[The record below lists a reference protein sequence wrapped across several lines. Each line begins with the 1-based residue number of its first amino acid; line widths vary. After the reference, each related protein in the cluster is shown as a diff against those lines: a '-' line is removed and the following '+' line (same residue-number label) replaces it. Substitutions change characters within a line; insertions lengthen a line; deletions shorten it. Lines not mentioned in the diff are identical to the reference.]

1 MGTES
6 QKKRQEASEAERHAA
21 VDKLTMTA
29 ALLYFRMR
37 RAAEEMMKE
46 GTQSSGRRSVLKSL
60 ANSGPQTVPQM
71 ARDRTV
77 SRQHIQKLVNGL
89 SDDGLVELIDNPAH
103 RRSKLVQI
111 TAAGRETADFTL
123 QREAQILPEL
133 VRGIPLEDLETATRV
148 LEHLKAAFEGE
159 RWLRLLEDRQRQ
171 SSP

>member
-6 QKKRQEASEAERHAA
+6 PEKRQESSEAERHAA
-21 VDKLTMTA
+21 VDELTMTA

-37 RAAEEMMKE
+37 RAAEEMMRE
-46 GTQSSGRRSVLKSL
+46 GAQSSGRRSVLKSL
-60 ANSGPQTVPQM
+60 EKSGPQTVPQM
-71 ARDRTV
+71 ARVRAV

-111 TAAGRETADFTL
+111 TAAGREAADATL
-123 QREAQILPEL
+123 EREAQILPEL

-148 LEHLKAAFEGE
+148 LEHLMDAFEGE
-159 RWLRLLEDRQRQ
+159 RWRRLLEDHPR
-171 SSP
+171 PEL